1 MSHVDALA
9 AKDRE
14 KFENDYKASVKAYK
28 TAFDKKG
35 SDQATIQELRQEA
48 INKGKAYFINSGMP
62 KDLAA
67 MVSTCD
73 TSDPALA
80 EFKDAV
86 MKHVK
91 SQRAKIQNL
100 ENELFAAEA
109 NRLKIQLDPQ
119 AMSAN
124 ENRIKELQEQVS
136 AEKAALKPLLDSAT
150 SMAGDTTK
158 NKVLNG
164 MMKLVSGF
172 CGLIAAG
179 IWLLFNIVFAAAK
192 NVIGSKTNFGDPVI
206 TTSVNG
212 GIGAADGFFTGLP
225 SAHFAR
231 RFVTDFLDD
240 KVDMHLTDQSLNKVL
255 NEFTNLVDQKEPA
268 KHKGKFFGYQPK
280 KSTQVMPEDQESTPK
295 GHFLHSPFPT
305 KPIPPTKG

>member
-1 MSHVDALA
+1 MSHVGALA
-9 AKDRE
+9 AKNR
-14 KFENDYKASVKAYK
+14 KQFENDYKASVKAYK
-28 TAFDKKG
+28 TAFEQKG
-35 SDQATIQELRQEA
+35 SDQATLQKLRQEA

-62 KDLAA
+62 KDLAD
-67 MVSTCD
+67 MVSECD
-73 TSDPALA
+73 TSHKALA
-80 EFKDAV
+80 EFKDAI

-109 NRLKIQLDPQ
+109 NRFKIQLDPQ

-192 NVIGSKTNFGDPVI
+192 NVIGSKANFGDPVI

-212 GIGAADGFFTGLP
+212 GIGGAYGFFTGLP

-268 KHKGKFFGYQPK
+268 KHKGKFFNYPPK
-280 KSTQVMPEDQESTPK
+280 KSTQVMPVVPEPSHKSSMLNNP
-295 GHFLHSPFPT
+295 LRT
-305 KPIPPTKG
+305 KPIPPTKA